1 MRYLRRNLLPL
12 AVGIAAALVA
22 VAAVVVIV
30 DRVRDDDE
38 PQRLLRIGGAE
49 IDLDELER
57 ALEDFDLDDLDL
69 DDLDDLEEVL
79 EALGLGDLGGLR
91 ALTEALS
98 PGGLGELLRERL
110 GGRLGETGL
119 RAGSVLGVT
128 VDDDGNEL
136 VVRRVLPGTPA
147 ARAGVEAGDQIV
159 SVADE
164 RVDDLEELRGAL
176 AAIEPGHDYELIV
189 RRDGE
194 RLALEVE
201 RRAFVLAGVGEAL
214 RGFFGGGFD
223 RFSAPAPPEGLPEAR
238 AAQPPGGRR
247 FSQPQPQAAA
257 PRLGITA
264 ADSDDGARIASVLP
278 GTGAAA
284 AGLRPGDL
292 VLAVADARVGTVD
305 ELRAAIARFQPGDA
319 VAVTVL
325 RDGAREVLRV
335 RLTSA
340 AEPFG
345 QSRPPGGFFE
355 GFEGATERFRGGE
368 RFPGE
373 RFPGGRFRGEPSD
386 ARPFDDGAPRGSR
399 LPDSRPALEPDA
411 AVLDRLADLVAERLA
426 ARGEA
431 GAPPP
436 ERAAEP
442 GANIAPPGGLVAYFG
457 TVVAIDDGSITLT
470 GTQGAITL
478 ALTADTARVGFK
490 DAAAGDLATV
500 VSRDGVVQLLIVVG

>member
-12 AVGIAAALVA
+12 LVGIAAALVA

-57 ALEDFDLDDLDL
+57 ALEDFDFDDLDL
-69 DDLDDLEEVL
+69 DDLDDLDEVL

-110 GGRLGETGL
+110 LGEAGL
-119 RAGSVLGVT
+119 HAGPVLGVT
-128 VDDDGNEL
+128 VDDDGDEL

-147 ARAGVEAGDQIV
+147 ARAGVEAGDEIV

-164 RVDDLEELRGAL
+164 RVDDLEQLREAL

-194 RLALEVE
+194 RLALDVE

-223 RFSAPAPPEGLPEAR
+223 RFSAAPREGPPEAR
-238 AAQPPGGRR
+238 PAQPPGGRR

-305 ELRAAIARFQPGDA
+305 ELRAAIARFHPGDA

-325 RDGAREVLRV
+325 RDGTREVLRV

-355 GFEGATERFRGGE
+355 GSEGVPERFGE
-368 RFPGE
+368 RFPGAP
-373 RFPGGRFRGEPSD
+373 FSGEPSD
-386 ARPFDDGAPRGSR
+386 ARPFGDGAQPGTR
-399 LPDSRPALEPDA
+399 LPDA
-411 AVLDRLADLVAERLA
+411 AFLDRLADLVAERLA

-457 TVVAIDDGSITLT
+457 TVVAIDGGSITLT

-500 VSRDGVVQLLIVVG
+500 VTRDGVVQLLIVVG